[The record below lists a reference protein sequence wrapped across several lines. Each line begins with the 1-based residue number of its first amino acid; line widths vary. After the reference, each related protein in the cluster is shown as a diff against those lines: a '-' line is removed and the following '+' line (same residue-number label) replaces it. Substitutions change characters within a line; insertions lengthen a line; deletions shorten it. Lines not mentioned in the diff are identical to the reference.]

1 MCFEIVSNYNIWY
14 PQCFIFI
21 ALYAIFWNEGYDKK
35 WFVVSEREYNFM
47 NGFIIAS
54 MIFIVI
60 VYMKFSQIWND
71 LLYLKEV
78 INKLNGLE

>member
-14 PQCFIFI
+14 PQCFIFL
-21 ALYAIFWNEGYDKK
+21 ALYAIFWNEGYNKK
-35 WFVVSEREYNFM
+35 WFVISEREFNFM

-54 MIFIVI
+54 MIFIVT

-78 INKLNGLE
+78 IDKLNGLE